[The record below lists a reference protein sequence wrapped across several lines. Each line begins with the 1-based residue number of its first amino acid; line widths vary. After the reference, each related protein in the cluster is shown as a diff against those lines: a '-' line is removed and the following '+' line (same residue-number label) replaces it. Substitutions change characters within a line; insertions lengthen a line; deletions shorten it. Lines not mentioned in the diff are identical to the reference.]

1 MPKRIEDRQTGDDGS
16 MALPVSL
23 ILIAVG
29 LVLAL
34 AVHPSDSSTVDVNTV
49 GWILFAVGAVGGLL
63 TLLFW
68 DSWAG
73 SGYWRRRRAYP
84 AAGPTQA
91 APPPAVA
98 PPAAAPQRRT
108 TVVEEDIGPP
118 PAEPL

>member
-1 MPKRIEDRQTGDDGS
+1 V
-16 MALPVSL
+16 AAPVSL

-34 AVHPSDSSTVDVNTV
+34 AVHPSDASTVDVNTV

-73 SGYWRRRRAYP
+73 PGYWRRRGAYP
-84 AAGPTQA
+84 AAGPAPAAAPPAAA
-91 APPPAVA
+91 APPP
-98 PPAAAPQRRT
+98 AAPQRRT